1 RILSRA
7 GIGHRALKDL
17 RDTFASQL
25 LTSGVN
31 LAYVSR
37 QLGHAD
43 IQVTTRHYARW
54 CGGDEYREPMRLL
67 PGEVPADLLSRLTP
81 DRPHSQ
87 AAAPQSE
94 SAPDTTN
101 RERSGILERET
112 GFEPATLSLGS

>member
-1 RILSRA
+1 M
-7 GIGHRALKDL
+7 
-17 RDTFASQL
+17 
-25 LTSGVN
+25 N

-67 PGEVPADLLSRLTP
+67 PGEVPADLLARLGWANEVTP
-81 DRPHSQ
+81 DRPHHGLDVTQ
-87 AAAPQSE
+87 GV
-94 SAPDTTN
+94 D
-101 RERSGILERET
+101 RVSGSSGENLDRITPYEAGVVERET